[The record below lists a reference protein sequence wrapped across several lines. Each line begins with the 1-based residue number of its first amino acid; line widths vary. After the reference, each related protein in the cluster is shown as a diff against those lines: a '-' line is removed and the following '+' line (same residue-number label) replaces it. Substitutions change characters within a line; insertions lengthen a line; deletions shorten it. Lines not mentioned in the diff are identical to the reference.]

1 MDRLINDGFKVIV
14 IDNESAECNN
24 EFYYNDKAE
33 YYKYDIEDYDLIEPL
48 FKGIDYVFHLAAE
61 SRIQPTLDR
70 PVKACMTN
78 IIGTCNILEAS
89 RRNDIKRVMYS
100 STSSAYGLKN
110 KIPLK
115 ETMGRDCLNPYS
127 VTKAGAEDLCKM
139 YYTLYGLETV
149 IFRYFNVYGERQPL
163 KGQYAPVVGLF
174 LEMKKA
180 GKPMTVVGDGLQTRD
195 YTYVKDVVEAIKTIS
210 EYAGR
215 LALDETDDWFD
226 GVTVKKDVK
235 EIQDSVKLFEKT
247 AKEVGTL
254 QHRLEA
260 MYENIGGKLSR
271 YYVVEANILAMNS
284 NNKKILA
291 EIFNVGTGT
300 NHSVL
305 DLVDM
310 IEGEHIHL
318 PVRLGEAKDTLADN
332 NKLIT
337 MLNWQPKETIDN
349 WIQKYKMEVV
359 I

>member
-1 MDRLINDGFKVIV
+1 MQRVIVTGGSGFIGSHIVDQLVNDGYNVTV

-24 EFYYNDKAE
+24 EFYYNDKAS

-48 FKGIDYVFHLAAE
+48 FKGVSYVFHLAAE

-195 YTYVKDVVEAIKTIS
+195 YTYVKDVVEA
-210 EYAGR
+210 
-215 LALDETDDWFD
+215 
-226 GVTVKKDVK
+226 
-235 EIQDSVKLFEKT
+235 
-247 AKEVGTL
+247 
-254 QHRLEA
+254 
-260 MYENIGGKLSR
+260 
-271 YYVVEANILAMNS
+271 NILAMNS

-318 PVRLGEAKDTLADN
+318 PVRLGEAQDTLADN

>member
-1 MDRLINDGFKVIV
+1 MQRAIVTGGAGFIGSHVVDRLIDDGFKVIV
-14 IDNESAECNN
+14 IDNESAECNA
-24 EFYYNDKAE
+24 EFYYNKKAE

-48 FKGIDYVFHLAAE
+48 FKGVDYVFHLAAE

-89 RRNDIKRVMYS
+89 RRNGIKRVMYS

-110 KIPLK
+110 KIPLN
-115 ETMGRDCLNPYS
+115 ETMHRDCLNPYS
-127 VTKAGAEDLCKM
+127 VTKVGAEDLCKM

-195 YTYVKDVVEAIKTIS
+195 YTYVKDVVEAN
-210 EYAGR
+210 
-215 LALDETDDWFD
+215 
-226 GVTVKKDVK
+226 
-235 EIQDSVKLFEKT
+235 
-247 AKEVGTL
+247 
-254 QHRLEA
+254 
-260 MYENIGGKLSR
+260 M
-271 YYVVEANILAMNS
+271 LAMNS
-284 NNKKILA
+284 NNEEIFA

-305 DLVDM
+305 DLVHM
-310 IEGEHIHL
+310 IKGDHNHL
-318 PVRLGEAKDTLADN
+318 PARQGEARDTLADN
-332 NKLIT
+332 SKLKNA
-337 MLNWQPKETIDN
+337 LNWQSKETIDA
-349 WIQKYKMEVV
+349 WISKYKMENN